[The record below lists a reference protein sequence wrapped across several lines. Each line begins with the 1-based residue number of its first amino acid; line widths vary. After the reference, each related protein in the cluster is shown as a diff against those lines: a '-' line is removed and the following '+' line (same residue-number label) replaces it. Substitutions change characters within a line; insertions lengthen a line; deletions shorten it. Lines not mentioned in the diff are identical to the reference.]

1 MTFSSSIF
9 YDSNVTPVYPGDLID
24 DYRVDSLIARGGMA
38 SVFRATD
45 VRDGSSVV
53 IKIPHPE
60 AECDPVFYCRF
71 QREEQ
76 IGKLMDHPGV
86 VREISKGKKS
96 RVYMVLEW
104 VEGELL
110 RNILSREGRL
120 TAERAVRIA
129 VEICGALE
137 HVHGNGVVHRDLKP
151 ENVMVARLDR
161 IKLIDFGIAAKQGAR
176 RLTFGKFSRLTGT
189 ADYISPEQ
197 LKGKRGD
204 ARTDIYAL
212 GVMLYEMLTGKA
224 PFEGENL
231 FAVMNGRLLG
241 DPPSPR
247 ETDPTISL
255 ELEQILARAMAR
267 DPEDRYQH
275 AHDLA
280 WDLEHQALLA
290 TTEAR
295 EASKRRDRVSI
306 WRAIRSRKILV
317 YAALAMI
324 PMLLFGLML
333 VVARHS

>member
-1 MTFSSSIF
+1 MTFSSAIF
-9 YDSNVTPVYPGDLID
+9 YDPNVTPVFPGDLID

-45 VRDGSSVV
+45 VRDGSCVA

-60 AECDPVFYCRF
+60 AECDPVFYSRF

-86 VREISKGKKS
+86 VKEIGDGKKS
-96 RVYMVLEW
+96 RVYLVLEW

-120 TAERAVRIA
+120 AAERAVRIA

-137 HVHGNGVVHRDLKP
+137 HVHSNGVVHRDLKP
-151 ENVMVARLDR
+151 ENVMLDSRDR

-176 RLTFGKFSRLTGT
+176 RLTFGKFSRLAGT
-189 ADYISPEQ
+189 ADYIAPEQ

-204 ARTDIYAL
+204 ARTDVYAL
-212 GVMLYEMLTGKA
+212 GVMLFEMLTGKA

-231 FAVMNGRLLG
+231 FAIMNGRLLH
-241 DPPSPR
+241 DAPSPR
-247 ETDPTISL
+247 ETDSTISL
-255 ELEQILARAMAR
+255 ELEKIVARAMAR
-267 DPEDRYQH
+267 NPEDRYQS
-275 AHDLA
+275 ARDLA
-280 WDLEHQALLA
+280 WDLEHQDLPGA
-290 TTEAR
+290 TKAR
-295 EASKRRDRVSI
+295 QASKRREGFRL
-306 WRAIRSRKILV
+306 WRACLSKQVLFYV
-317 YAALAMI
+317 GLAMI

-333 VVARHS
+333 VVARNS